1 MSYRIGSQG
10 EPNINSVEVHQQL
23 STNGHPVDCAL
34 VGAGSLW
41 PFRWGFVF
49 CPIFL

>member
-1 MSYRIGSQG
+1 MSYRIGYQG
-10 EPNINSVEVHQQL
+10 EPNINSVEVHRQL
-23 STNGHPVDCAL
+23 STNGHPVGGAF

-49 CPIFL
+49 CPIFF

>member
-1 MSYRIGSQG
+1 MSYRIGYQG

-23 STNGHPVDCAL
+23 STNGHPVGGAF

-41 PFRWGFVF
+41 PFRWGFEF